1 MKRLCAV
8 ILFLCLAVGIF
19 WGLFLYAALREEQK
33 RQEDRAAVIPQ
44 VTVYTDMPAGA
55 LQVFAEP
62 YYAECGKRLVIQEY
76 AKADILAAAEK
87 GDVPDLYLL
96 SQDALFVLKDKGK
109 LSAYVSDKTDTVL
122 NAYKDEE
129 GYWTGVWMNPA
140 VFAVNAD
147 FADRHPAFYYYWDE
161 VLARQSV
168 RLIVTDFIAS
178 DYSEDSLLSLVEHFG
193 EEGAFDRLRMGMG
206 HTVQYGK
213 YLSTPAHMAAMDK
226 CDIGISGYNEAMRV
240 KKEDLPIRIIY
251 PEDGTYF
258 YLYGAAVAAEAKDAE
273 GAEGL
278 LDWLLSGT
286 ALPGRLAENGYDFIY
301 VNDLRLPEDDL
312 KQKLKLWELDKKYT
326 ESGKKAL
333 LDRWVHEIR
342 FGERK

>member
-1 MKRLCAV
+1 MKRFLAV
-8 ILFLCLAVGIF
+8 LAFLCLAAGIF
-19 WGLFLYAALREEQK
+19 WGLFRYAGMREEQK

-44 VTVYTDMPAGA
+44 VTVATDLPAGA
-55 LQVFAEP
+55 LQIFAEP
-62 YYAECGKRLVIQEY
+62 YYAERGKRLVIREMP
-76 AKADILAAAEK
+76 KADILAAAEK
-87 GDVPDLYLL
+87 GDAPDLYLL
-96 SQDALFVLKDKGK
+96 SQDALLALRDKGK

-129 GYWTGVWMNPA
+129 GYWTGVWMNPT
-140 VFAVNAD
+140 VFAVNIE
-147 FADRHPAFYYYWDE
+147 FADKHPAFYYYWDE
-161 VLARQSV
+161 VMARQSV

-178 DYSEDSLLSLVEHFG
+178 EYSEDSLLSLVEHFG
-193 EEGAFDRLRMGMG
+193 EEGAFDRLRRAMG

-240 KKEDLPIRIIY
+240 KKEGLPIRIIY
-251 PEDGTYF
+251 PEDGTYY
-258 YLYGAAVAAEAKDAE
+258 YLYGAAVASDAKDAK
-273 GAEGL
+273 GAEEL

-286 ALPGRLAENGYDFIY
+286 VRGRMEANGYDFIY
-301 VNDLRLPEDDL
+301 VNDLKLPEDD
-312 KQKLKLWELDKKYT
+312 QKMKLTLWELDKKYT
-326 ESGKKAL
+326 ESGRKAL